1 MKTNG
6 SIAKAKIKIV
16 KAKIKIVKA
25 ISQQLLKAYG
35 GSLVTH
41 RP

>member
-16 KAKIKIVKA
+16 KA
-25 ISQQLLKAYG
+25 ISDNLLKLMAEA
-35 GSLVTH
+35 
-41 RP
+41 